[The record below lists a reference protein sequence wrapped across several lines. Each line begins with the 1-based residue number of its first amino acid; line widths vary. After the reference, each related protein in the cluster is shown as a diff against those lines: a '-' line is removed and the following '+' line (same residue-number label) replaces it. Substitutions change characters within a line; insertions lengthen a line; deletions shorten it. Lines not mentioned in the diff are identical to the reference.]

1 MRQSVFAIDLF
12 VQIDLPLQAAF
23 SHNLYFGKN
32 IKSSRLTTWKKGK
45 KKGILKP

>member
-32 IKSSRLTTWKKGK
+32 LKSSRLTTWKKGER
-45 KKGILKP
+45 KGF